1 MPLTAVTIPEQ
12 PVRRIAGL
20 REQIDL
26 HNKRYYQLDDPLIS
40 DAEYDELMREL
51 IALEQRYPALLTPDS
66 PSQRVGAE
74 PLQAFEQVTHAVPML
89 SLENAFSDEE
99 VRAFDK
105 RVRERLGVDEVEYA
119 AEPKMDGLA
128 ISLLYERGILVQ
140 AATRGDGRTG
150 ENVTHNARTIRAIP
164 LKLAGRN
171 YPERL
176 EVRGEVFI
184 SKKGFAG
191 LNRWARQQ
199 GEKEFVNPRNAAAGS
214 LRQLDPSM
222 TARRPLSFYSY
233 GHGICPESALPET
246 HNELLSR
253 FESWGLPV
261 CSEIEVVKSADGCIA
276 NYQRFLRQRL
286 ALPYEIDG
294 VVYKVNRFDFQEKMG
309 FVARAPRWAVAR
321 KFPAEIA
328 MTEVVAID
336 VQVGRTGALTP
347 VARLKPVFVGGATVT
362 NATLHN
368 ADEVRR
374 KDVRVGDTVI
384 VQRAGDVI
392 PEVLRAVLEKRPA
405 NTAEFAM
412 PTHCPVCGSEVITIP
427 GETTLRCSGGL
438 YCPAQQKASIIH
450 FASRKAMDI
459 DGLGEKLISQ
469 FLDKKLINTVA
480 DLYDLTVEQLSKLE
494 RMGEKS
500 AQNLIDALE
509 HSKQT
514 TLARF
519 LYALGIR
526 EVGAVTA
533 NLLARHLGS
542 LEAIAQA
549 DEERL
554 QAIPDIGPTVAK
566 HITVFFRQPHNIEVI
581 QKLRAA
587 GVRWDDVVVEAER
600 VQPLKDV
607 TFVITGT
614 LETLTRE
621 EAKAQLEALGAKV
634 TSAVSRKT
642 RYLVAGSNPGSK
654 LAKAAE
660 LGVEMIDEEK
670 LLSMLAV
677 Q

>member
-1 MPLTAVTIPEQ
+1 MTIPEKAI
-12 PVRRIAGL
+12 RRIADL
-20 REQIDL
+20 REEIEL

-51 IALEQRYPALLTPDS
+51 IALEERYPALLTPDS
-66 PSQRVGAE
+66 PSQRVGAP
-74 PLQAFEQVTHAVPML
+74 PLAAFEQVMHTVPML

-105 RVRERLGVDEVEYA
+105 RVRERLGIDEVEYV
-119 AEPKMDGLA
+119 AEPKLDGLA
-128 ISLLYERGILVQ
+128 ISLLYENGLLVQ

-164 LKLAGRN
+164 LKLEGKD
-171 YPERL
+171 YPERV

-184 SKKGFAG
+184 SKKGFAA
-191 LNRWARQQ
+191 LNRWVRQR

-214 LRQLDPSM
+214 LRQLDPSI
-222 TARRPLSFYSY
+222 TAHRPLSFYSY
-233 GHGICPESALPET
+233 GHGLYPESALPET
-246 HNELLSR
+246 HYELLSR
-253 FESWGLPV
+253 FKSWGLPV
-261 CSEIEVVKSADGCIA
+261 CSEIEVVRTMAGCIA
-276 NYQRFLRQRL
+276 NYQHLLNMRE
-286 ALPYEIDG
+286 ALPYDIDG
-294 VVYKVNRFDFQEKMG
+294 IVYKVNRFDFQEKMG

-321 KFPAEIA
+321 KFPAEVA
-328 MTEVVAID
+328 TTEVVAID

-368 ADEVRR
+368 ADEIRR
-374 KDVRVGDTVI
+374 KDVRVGDTVV

-392 PEVLRAVLEKRPA
+392 PEVLRVVLEKRPA
-405 NTAEFAM
+405 NTAEFSM
-412 PTHCPVCGSEVITIP
+412 PTRCPVCGSEVITIP
-427 GETTLRCSGGL
+427 GEAILRCSGGL
-438 YCPAQQKASIIH
+438 YCPAQRKASIVH

-469 FLDKKLINTVA
+469 LLDKKLINTVA
-480 DLYDLTVEQLSKLE
+480 DLYDLTVEAVSKLE

-500 AQNLIDALE
+500 ARNLVQALE
-509 HSKQT
+509 RSKQT
-514 TLARF
+514 TLRRF

-526 EVGAVTA
+526 EVGEVTA

-581 QKLRAA
+581 QKLREA
-587 GVRWDDVVVEAER
+587 GVRWDDVVVEAECA
-600 VQPLKDV
+600 QPLKDI
-607 TFVITGT
+607 TFVVTGT
-614 LETLTRE
+614 LDTLTRE

-634 TSAVSRKT
+634 TNAVSRKT
-642 RYLVAGSNPGSK
+642 RYLVAGSEPGSK

-660 LGVEMIDEEK
+660 LGVEVIDEEK
-670 LLSMLAV
+670 LLSMMAM

>member
-1 MPLTAVTIPEQ
+1 MTIPKKA
-12 PVRRIAGL
+12 VHRITEL
-20 REQIDL
+20 REQIEL

-51 IALEQRYPALLTPDS
+51 IALEERYPALLTPDS

-105 RVRERLGVDEVEYA
+105 RVRERLGVDEMEYV
-119 AEPKMDGLA
+119 AEPKLDGLA
-128 ISLLYERGILVQ
+128 ISLLYERGLLVR

-164 LKLAGRN
+164 LRLKGKD
-171 YPERL
+171 YPERI

-184 SKKGFAG
+184 SKKGFAA
-191 LNRWARQQ
+191 LNRWARER

-233 GHGICPESALPET
+233 GHGIFSESALPET
-246 HNELLSR
+246 HDKLLSR

-261 CSEIEVVKSADGCIA
+261 CPEIEAVKSVEGCIA
-276 NYQRFLRQRL
+276 NYQRLSSMRL

-294 VVYKVNRFDFQEKMG
+294 VVYKVNRFDLQERLG

-321 KFPAEIA
+321 KFPAEVA
-328 MTEVVAID
+328 ATEVVAID

-347 VARLKPVFVGGATVT
+347 VARLKPVFVGGATIT

-368 ADEVRR
+368 ADEIRR

-392 PEVLRAVLEKRPA
+392 PEVLRVVLEKRPA
-405 NTAEFAM
+405 NMAEFSM

-427 GETTLRCSGGL
+427 GETILRCSGGL
-438 YCPAQQKASIIH
+438 YCPAQRKASIIH

-459 DGLGEKLISQ
+459 DGLGEKLTSQ
-469 FLDKKLINTVA
+469 LLDEKLINTVA
-480 DLYDLTVEQLSKLE
+480 DLYDLTVEQLSNLE

-500 AQNLIDALE
+500 ARNLIQALE
-509 HSKQT
+509 RSKRT
-514 TLARF
+514 TLPRF

-526 EVGAVTA
+526 EVGEATA

-549 DEERL
+549 DEEGL
-554 QAIPDIGPTVAK
+554 QAIPDIGPTVAR
-566 HITVFFRQPHNIEVI
+566 HITVFFRQPHNNEVI

-587 GVRWDDVVVEAER
+587 RVRWDDIVVEAER

-621 EAKAQLEALGAKV
+621 EAIAQLKALGAKV
-634 TSAVSRKT
+634 TTAVSRKT
-642 RYLVAGSNPGSK
+642 RYLAAGSNPGSK

-660 LGVEMIDEEK
+660 LGVEVIDEEK
-670 LLSMLAV
+670 LLSMLAM

>member
-1 MPLTAVTIPEQ
+1 MTIPEQ
-12 PVRRIAGL
+12 ALRRLAEL
-20 REQIDL
+20 REQIEL

-51 IALEQRYPALLTPDS
+51 VALERRYPALLTPDS
-66 PSQRVGAE
+66 PSQRVGAQ

-89 SLENAFSDEE
+89 SLENAFSDDEI
-99 VRAFDK
+99 RAFDK
-105 RVRERLGVDEVEYA
+105 RVRERLGVDEVEYV
-119 AEPKMDGLA
+119 AEPKLDGLA
-128 ISLLYERGILVQ
+128 ISLLYDNGLLVQ

-164 LKLAGRN
+164 LKLEGQD
-171 YPERL
+171 YPERV
-176 EVRGEVFI
+176 EVRGEVFM
-184 SKKGFAG
+184 SKKGFAA
-191 LNRWARQQ
+191 LNRWARQR

-222 TARRPLSFYSY
+222 TAHRPLSFYSY
-233 GHGICPESALPET
+233 GHGIFPDSALPET

-253 FESWGLPV
+253 FKSWGLPV
-261 CSEIEVVKSADGCIA
+261 CPEIEVVMTADGCVA
-276 NYQRFLRQRL
+276 NYQRLSRQRL
-286 ALPYEIDG
+286 ALPYDIDG
-294 VVYKVNRFDFQEKMG
+294 VVYKVNRFDLQERLG

-321 KFPAEIA
+321 KFPAELA

-368 ADEVRR
+368 ADEIRR
-374 KDVRVGDTVI
+374 KEVRVGDTVI

-392 PEVLRAVLEKRPA
+392 PEVLRVVLEKRPA
-405 NTAEFAM
+405 GSTEFSM
-412 PTHCPVCGSEVITIP
+412 PSHCPACGSEVVTIP

-438 YCPAQQKASIIH
+438 YCPAQRKASIIH

-469 FLDKKLINTVA
+469 LLEKKLISTVA
-480 DLYDLTVEQLSKLE
+480 DLYGLTVEQLSKLE

-500 AQNLIDALE
+500 ARNLIQALE
-509 HSKQT
+509 RSKQT

-526 EVGAVTA
+526 EVGEVTA

-587 GVRWDDVVVEAER
+587 GVRWDDVAVEAER
-600 VQPLKDV
+600 VLPLKDV

-621 EAKAQLEALGAKV
+621 EAKARLEALGAKV

-654 LAKAAE
+654 LAKAVE
-660 LGVEMIDEEK
+660 LGVEVIDEEK
-670 LLSMLAV
+670 LLSMLAM

>member
-1 MPLTAVTIPEQ
+1 MTIPEQ
-12 PVRRIAGL
+12 ATRRTAEL

-51 IALEQRYPALLTPDS
+51 IALEQRHPALLTSDS

-74 PLQAFEQVTHAVPML
+74 PLQTFEQVTHAVPML
-89 SLENAFSDEE
+89 SLENAFSNEA

-105 RVRERLGVDEVEYA
+105 RVRERLDIDDVDYV
-119 AEPKMDGLA
+119 AEPKLDGLA
-128 ISLLYERGILVQ
+128 ISLLYEKGMLVQ

-150 ENVTHNARTIRAIP
+150 ENVTHNAQTIRAIP
-164 LKLAGRN
+164 LKLKGKN
-171 YPERL
+171 YPERI

-184 SKKGFAG
+184 SKKGFAA
-191 LNRWARQQ
+191 LNRWARQR
-199 GEKEFVNPRNAAAGS
+199 GAKEFVNPRNAAAGS
-214 LRQLDPSM
+214 LRQLDPSI
-222 TARRPLSFYSY
+222 TARRSLSFYSY
-233 GHGICPESALPET
+233 GHGICPESVLPET
-246 HNELLSR
+246 HDELLSR
-253 FESWGLPV
+253 FKTWGLPI
-261 CSEIEVVKSADGCIA
+261 CPEIEVVKRADGCIA
-276 NYQRFLRQRL
+276 NYQRLLNMRE
-286 ALPYEIDG
+286 ALPYDIDG
-294 VVYKVNRFDFQEKMG
+294 VVYKVNRFDLQERLG

-321 KFPAEIA
+321 KFPAEVA
-328 MTEVVAID
+328 TTEVVAIA

-347 VARLKPVFVGGATVT
+347 VARLQPVFVGGATIT
-362 NATLHN
+362 SATLHN
-368 ADEVRR
+368 ADEIRR

-392 PEVLRAVLEKRPA
+392 PEVLRVVVAKRPA
-405 NTAEFAM
+405 NTAEFSM
-412 PTHCPVCGSEVITIP
+412 PTRCPVCGSEVITIP
-427 GETTLRCSGGL
+427 GETILRCSGGL
-438 YCPAQQKASIIH
+438 YCPAKRKASIIH

-459 DGLGEKLISQ
+459 DGLGKKLISQ
-469 FLDKKLINTVA
+469 LLDKKLISTVA
-480 DLYDLTVEQLSKLE
+480 DLYGLTVEQLSKLE
-494 RMGEKS
+494 QMGEKS

-509 HSKQT
+509 QSKRT
-514 TLARF
+514 TLTRF

-526 EVGAVTA
+526 EVGEVTA

-554 QAIPDIGPTVAK
+554 QAIPDIGPTVAR
-566 HITVFFRQPHNIEVI
+566 HIAAFFRQRHNIEVV

-587 GVRWDDVVVEAER
+587 GVRWDDVAVEAER
-600 VQPLKDV
+600 VLPLKDV

-660 LGVEMIDEEK
+660 LGVEAIAEEK
-670 LLSMLAV
+670 LLSMLARRSER
-677 Q
+677 